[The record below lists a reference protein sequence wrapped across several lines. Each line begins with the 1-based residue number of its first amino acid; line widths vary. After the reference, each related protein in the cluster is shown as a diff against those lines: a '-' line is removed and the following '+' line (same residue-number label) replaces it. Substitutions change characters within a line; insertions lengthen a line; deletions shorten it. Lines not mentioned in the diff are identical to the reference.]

1 MFVGDIPLSSLPV
14 GISLN
19 KNKHAKFARAK
30 IFQTLQSM
38 DPTIIESHT
47 GMKVLTNEEYTQL
60 QTNLDKSKSEARQ
73 INAQVQLKFAKL
85 LETTTA
91 VEKMKKNIEELKKA
105 IEEKEKEDADAD
117 AAKPEKKETKVAD
130 AAKPEEK
137 ELADAAAESVL
148 EEKETKAADSSK
160 PIIEEKDTKAA
171 DAVVSTTDE
180 KSAANNDD
188 AKVAETKQ

>member
-19 KNKHAKFARAK
+19 KKKHAKFARAK

-105 IEEKEKEDADAD
+105 IEEKEKEDADA
-117 AAKPEKKETKVAD
+117 AKPEKKETKVAD